1 MNFTSV
7 DRERPLGRAL
17 RLYLVPSG
25 LTGAVRSPFD
35 RRIHFVGVVV
45 PDRRGRGVRT
55 FTVPPVA
62 TGEYTMARWCV
73 RCSFGRTFVVG
84 ATGGGLPEA
93 DKTLLRIAMRSAPET
108 CPVTVPNGDRPPG
121 AGSRVGFHGNGL
133 LWVRLPPSGTYPP
146 GWHKI
151 LWFAGRVDGDLVVR
165 LTRLDASAPTLVLD
179 VNSRPARLVPG
190 PRVVGKQDS
199 AAGGVLADR
208 GARPGRRAVR
218 RRPSPHDVARL
229 HCARCGRTG
238 RSSS

>member
-93 DKTLLRIAMRSAPET
+93 DKTLLRIAMPSAPET

-146 GWHKI
+146 GWQKI

-179 VNSRPARLVPG
+179 VTRGRPDWFQGHASWASRTPLQEGCWRIEG
-190 PRVVGKQDS
+190 RV
-199 AAGGVLADR
+199 R
-208 GARPGRRAVR
+208 
-218 RRPSPHDVARL
+218 DVALSVVVRVL
-229 HCARCGRTG
+229 TT
-238 RSSS
+238 